1 METQHIKPSTTNESA
16 RITGD
21 LSTDSIDKTDDGVNN
36 PGAIIFGYFVKNNS
50 LTPLNIK
57 VIKTPVKGDERG
69 SSPAFT
75 NQKFYF

>member
-1 METQHIKPSTTNESA
+1 METQHIKSSTTNESV
-16 RITGD
+16 RIIVD
-21 LSTDSIDKTDDGVNN
+21 LSTDFIDKTDDGVNN
-36 PGAIIFGYFVKNNS
+36 PRAITFGYFVKNNS